1 MSNNNKEMSKRQA
14 RKEQMRRKER
24 SSRLIG
30 IGLIAFGAIF
40 IAFLIIYP
48 MFKPVGDVVTAP
60 PAERPSVSFNT
71 AGDPNAPI
79 RIEEYSDFQC
89 SYCRLFYQNTEEALM
104 RSYIANGSVY
114 FVYRSFGAFS
124 SGESGRA
131 AEAAYCAGDQDRF
144 WDMHDTIFANQTGVN
159 VGAFSDRRLL
169 AFAERIGLDMDGFRS
184 CFNGGKYKDR
194 VEQDGKDGVEA
205 GVRATPSFVV
215 TYTVNGETKTRLIE
229 GAQPFTAFQQE
240 IEAILEEIGQ

>member
-1 MSNNNKEMSKRQA
+1 MSSNKEMSKRQA

-48 MFKPVGDVVTAP
+48 MFKPVGDVVTVP
-60 PAERPSVSFNT
+60 PVERPSSSFNT

-79 RIEEYSDFQC
+79 QIEEYSDFQC
-89 SYCRLFYQNTEEALM
+89 SFCRLFHQNTEEALM
-104 RSYIANGSVY
+104 QSYIANGSVY
-114 FVYRSFGAFS
+114 FIYRSFGAFNS
-124 SGESGRA
+124 AESGRA

-144 WDMHDTIFANQTGVN
+144 WDMHDTIFANQTGVD

-169 AFAERIGLDMDGFRS
+169 AFAERVGLDMDDFRS

-194 VEQDGKDGVEA
+194 VEQDSKDGVEA

-229 GAQPFTAFQQE
+229 GAQPFTTFQQE
-240 IEAILEEIGQ
+240 IETILEEIGQ